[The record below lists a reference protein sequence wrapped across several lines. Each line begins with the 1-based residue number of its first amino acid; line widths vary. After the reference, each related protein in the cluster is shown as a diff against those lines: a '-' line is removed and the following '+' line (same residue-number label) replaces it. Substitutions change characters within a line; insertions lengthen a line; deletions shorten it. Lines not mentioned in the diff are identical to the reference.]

1 MIISEEP
8 IKITGSNDIAHL
20 MWNIINAEHETDQER
35 EHFWVIGLNTKNTVK
50 YIELTSLGI
59 VDRAFIHPRETF
71 RLAIMRAC
79 KSIIVCHNHP
89 SGDPMPSPEDRHVT
103 ETLKAA
109 GKILGI
115 SVIDHIIIGRAPEY
129 YSLAHSELS
138 QQFKTSTEI
147 TAKINTMNGARHDA
161 DVKINLDK
169 SSAEKFDRAHDEIR
183 RGIDEI
189 KAALDKRAK
198 SNKVPY

>member
-1 MIISEEP
+1 MIISEKP
-8 IKITGSNDIAHL
+8 IKITGSDDVARL

-59 VDRAFIHPRETF
+59 VDGAFIHPRETF

-89 SGDPMPSPEDRHVT
+89 SGDPSPSPEDRQVT

-109 GKILGI
+109 GKVLGI
-115 SVIDHIIIGRAPEY
+115 SVLDHIIIGRAPKY
-129 YSLAHSELS
+129 YSIVHSKPS
-138 QQFKTSTEI
+138 KQFEISMGI
-147 TAKINTMNGARHDA
+147 TARINTTNGARPDP
-161 DVKINLDK
+161 DFKINLNKGNERFNNHLDGC
-169 SSAEKFDRAHDEIR
+169 EKIIA
-183 RGIDEI
+183 EI
-189 KAALDKRAK
+189 KAALGKQK
-198 SNKVPY
+198 